1 MFKNCISLK
10 VLDLSDFHFMKVE
23 NMRGMFYGCSSLAQ
37 LKLSDFKNKNIQ
49 EINTY
54 GMFSGCQFALK
65 LKMKSLLHNF
75 EEESFKDFISEEEE
89 ESDEDE
95 EEEGEIGR

>member
-1 MFKNCISLK
+1 MQNFEKIKLSKFTNNELINVELMFKNSTSLK

-37 LKLSDFKNKNIQ
+37 VKLSDFKNKNIQ

-54 GMFSGCQFALK
+54 GMFSGCQML
-65 LKMKSLLHNF
+65 
-75 EEESFKDFISEEEE
+75 
-89 ESDEDE
+89 
-95 EEEGEIGR
+95 